1 MLAETVKI
9 GNSDD
14 NLGKDMPEGVQIVMA
29 IPIGDGL
36 MPTTTTDIRVETIAT
51 LETIDAR
58 LRWLSAWTVH
68 NANHLRE
75 KRDGLKVGGH
85 QASCASMTAIMAA
98 LYFHALRPQD
108 KVSVKPH
115 AGPVLQAIHYLLGNQ
130 SLDQLQRFRALGG
143 AQSYPSRTK
152 DRIPVDFSTGSVG
165 LGVAVT
171 AFSSLVQDYLIAHGH
186 MAEAEAGRMIAL
198 MGDAELDEGN
208 IYECLIEG
216 YKHDIRNCWWVVDY
230 NRQSLDSTTAD
241 RMFRRFDDIFETCGW
256 RVVTLKSGKLQRE
269 VFARPGGMAISEW
282 IDACPNAEFAVLTY
296 QGGAAWRARLLAD
309 IGDKPHVKKLIDSFD
324 DEGLA
329 ALMTNLGGHC
339 IESLIDAFDS
349 AQDDTPTLFIAYTV
363 KGYGL
368 PLAGH
373 KDNHSGMM
381 NPAQIEQL
389 RRSMGIAEGSEW
401 EPFGGLGDNQ
411 AAQLKAFVAESALAR
426 KSPEPV
432 APMVPVPARLPV
444 PAGEVQ
450 STQAAFGNVLLDLAR
465 SAEPLADRIVTT
477 APDVTQTTNLGAFV
491 NQRGLFRRAEMAD
504 VFRAAKIPSAQKWAA
519 SAAGQHVELG
529 IAETNFFLALTTMG
543 LAAPHFGTRLLPVG
557 TVYDPFIAR
566 GLDALNYGCYSDARF
581 LLVGTPSGLTLG
593 PEGGAHQSINTPLIG
608 MGQPGLAYFEPAYA
622 DELAL
627 TMRWAFEH
635 MQKPD
640 GSSVYLRLSTRQ
652 IPQIA
657 RADDGWEAD
666 ALKGAYWLRRP
677 GPGAEAAIVYTGA
690 IAPEALQAWEQ
701 LLDDIPGLGLLAVTS
716 PDLLHRD
723 WSAARAARWTGNTPQ
738 RSHIETILSELAPG
752 AGLVTVLD
760 GSPGALS
767 WLGGVTGMRVSPL
780 GIDRFGQTG
789 DLPDLYRTYR
799 LDAEAIIDA
808 AAELFLGN

>member
-1 MLAETVKI
+1 MATV
-9 GNSDD
+9 
-14 NLGKDMPEGVQIVMA
+14 L
-29 IPIGDGL
+29 
-36 MPTTTTDIRVETIAT
+36 TDHRKEKIAT
-51 LETIDAR
+51 IETLDAR
-58 LRWLSAWTVH
+58 LRWLSSWTVH

-130 SLDQLQRFRALGG
+130 SLAQLQQFRALGG
-143 AQSYPSRTK
+143 AQSYPARSK
-152 DRIPVDFSTGSVG
+152 DKIPVDFSTGSVG
-165 LGVAVT
+165 LGVAIT
-171 AFSSLVQDYLIAHGH
+171 AFSSLVQDYLVAHGSLD
-186 MAEAEAGRMIAL
+186 EADAGRMISL

-208 IYECLIEG
+208 IYECLIEA

-256 RVVTLKSGKLQRE
+256 RVVTLKNGKLQRAA
-269 VFARPGGMAISEW
+269 FSRPGGKSLEDW
-282 IDACPNAEFAVLTY
+282 IENCPNADFAVLTY
-296 QGGAAWRARLLAD
+296 KGGAAWRERLIAD
-309 IGDKPHVKKLIDSFD
+309 IGGKPHVAKLLDSFD
-324 DEGLA
+324 DDGLA

-339 IESLIDAFDS
+339 IESLMDAFDS
-349 AQDDTPTLFIAYTV
+349 ADDERPTLFIAYTV

-389 RRSMGIAEGSEW
+389 RVSMGVEVGQEW
-401 EPFGGLGDNQ
+401 EPFAGLGGNI
-411 AAQLKAFVAESALAR
+411 AARLKDFVGQSVLAH
-426 KSPEPV
+426 KPQEPDAPVIAVPE
-432 APMVPVPARLPV
+432 RLPV
-444 PAGEVQ
+444 PSGDVQ
-450 STQAAFGNVLLDLAR
+450 STQAAFGNVLLDLAK
-465 SAEPLADRIVTT
+465 SSETLADRIVTT
-477 APDVTQTTNLGAFV
+477 APDVTQTTNLGGFV
-491 NQRGLFRRAEMAD
+491 NQRGLFRRSDVAD
-504 VFRAAKIPSAQKWAA
+504 IFRDAKIPSAQKWAA
-519 SAAGQHVELG
+519 HAAGQHIELG
-529 IAETNFFLALTTMG
+529 IAENNFFLLLTSLG
-543 LAAPHFGTRLLPVG
+543 LAAPHFGTRLIPVG

-622 DELAL
+622 DEVAL
-627 TMRWAFEH
+627 FMRWAFEH

-652 IPQIA
+652 VPQVK
-657 RADDGWEAD
+657 RAGSAWEAD
-666 ALKGAYWLRRP
+666 ALKGGYWLRQP
-677 GPGAEAAIVYTGA
+677 APGAEAAIVFTGA
-690 IAPEALQAWEQ
+690 IAPEVLAAFDQ
-701 LLDDIPGLGLLAVTS
+701 LADDIPGLGVLNVTS
-716 PDLLHRD
+716 PDVLHRD
-723 WSAARAARWTGNTPQ
+723 WSASKAARWTDKPMQ
-738 RSHIETILSELAPG
+738 MCHAEDLLSVLAPD
-752 AGLVTVLD
+752 AGLVTVID

-780 GIDRFGQTG
+780 GTDRFGQTG
-789 DLPDLYRTYR
+789 DLIDLYDTYR
-799 LDAEAIIDA
+799 LDAAAIIDA
-808 AAELFLGN
+808 MAELFLKR